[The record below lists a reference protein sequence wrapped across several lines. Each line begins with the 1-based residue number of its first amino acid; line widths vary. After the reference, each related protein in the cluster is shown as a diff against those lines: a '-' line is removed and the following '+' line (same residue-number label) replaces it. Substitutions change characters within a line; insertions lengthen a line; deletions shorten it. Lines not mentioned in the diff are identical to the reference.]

1 MLLVEQ
7 GDKIGVGGQIDGEG
21 PRTISVIRQEFISR
35 LDITSGQ
42 VDTPPSGSYTDLWIL
57 ALEEDIELR

>member
-7 GDKIGVGGQIDGEG
+7 GNKIGVGGQIDRES
-21 PRTISVIRQEFISR
+21 PRTVSIIRQEFIAW
-35 LDITSGQ
+35 LDIVGGQ
-42 VDTPPSGSYTDLWIL
+42 VNTPPTGSYTDLWIL